1 MSLRVQHV
9 SVSLDG
15 RGVLNDID
23 FEVATGRILA
33 VRGRSG
39 IGKST
44 LLRVIAGLIRPDT
57 GRIIVDHIDVTDVPT
72 HRRSI
77 GLVFQDSQ
85 LFPHLDVAG
94 NIAFGLRMK
103 GFDRPTID
111 HRVVEWLDR
120 IGLADRAS
128 QNVATLSGGEAR
140 RVALAR
146 ALAAEPKLVLLDEP
160 FTGVDTELRE
170 SLIEL
175 VRELLARTGTTAI
188 LVSHD
193 DDDVARIAHDEYRLA
208 EPN

>member
-1 MSLRVQHV
+1 MSLRVEHV
-9 SVSLDG
+9 SVTLDG
-15 RGVLNDID
+15 RRVLSDVD
-23 FEVATGRILA
+23 FEVTTGRTLA

-44 LLRVIAGLIRPDT
+44 LLRVIAGIVRPDS
-57 GRIIVDHIDVTDVPT
+57 GHIIVDHVDATDVPT

-85 LFPHLDVAG
+85 LFPHLDVAD
-94 NIAFGLRMK
+94 NIAFGIRMK
-103 GFDRPTID
+103 GVDRPTSER
-111 HRVVEWLDR
+111 RVIEWLDR

-128 QNVATLSGGEAR
+128 QNVATLSGGETR

-146 ALAAEPKLVLLDEP
+146 ALAAEPKVLLLDEP
-160 FTGVDTELRE
+160 FTGLDTGMRE
-170 SLIEL
+170 SLTEL
-175 VRELLARTGTTAI
+175 VRDLLARTGTTAI

-193 DDDVARIAHDEYRLA
+193 DDDVARIAHDEYRLV

>member
-1 MSLRVQHV
+1 MSLRVEHV
-9 SVSLDG
+9 SVTLDG
-15 RGVLNDID
+15 RRVLSDVD
-23 FEVATGRILA
+23 FEVTTGRTLA

-44 LLRVIAGLIRPDT
+44 LLRVITGIVRPDS
-57 GRIIVDHIDVTDVPT
+57 GHIVVDHADVTEVPT

-103 GFDRPTID
+103 GVDRPTSER
-111 HRVVEWLDR
+111 RVIEWLDR

-128 QNVATLSGGEAR
+128 QNVATLSGGEVR

-146 ALAAEPKLVLLDEP
+146 ALAAEPKVLLLDEP
-160 FTGVDTELRE
+160 FTGLDTGMRE
-170 SLIEL
+170 SLTEL
-175 VRELLARTGTTAI
+175 VRDLLARTGTTAI

-193 DDDVARIAHDEYRLA
+193 DDDVARIAHDEYRLV